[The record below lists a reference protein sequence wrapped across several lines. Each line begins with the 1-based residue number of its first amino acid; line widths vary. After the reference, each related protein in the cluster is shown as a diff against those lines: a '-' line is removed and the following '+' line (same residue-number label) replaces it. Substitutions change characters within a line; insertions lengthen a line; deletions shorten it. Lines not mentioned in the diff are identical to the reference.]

1 MDAAAITEEIYTVIR
16 IPATS
21 PRIDELV
28 TRFRQVKLAAL
39 KADPTAFL
47 SYEVESL
54 HPDPVWQDRLSGNVA
69 YLVCVRT
76 TESDLSPEDAL
87 LGGDWAGYSA
97 VRERVSREEYYA
109 HPNMG
114 QPVPDHPE
122 LETRWHIYDLYTL
135 PAHRGRNVAKKL
147 VDACIAVVEH
157 AMAADNSAS
166 KQARIRLMVNP
177 ANLWLVQ
184 WYGRV
189 GFKESGQATLR
200 QGFTANGWENSV
212 PENSVKS
219 EELRKKW
226 ETPFGMIMETVTG
239 GA

>member
-1 MDAAAITEEIYTVIR
+1 MDAAAVTEETYTVIR

-28 TRFRQVKLAAL
+28 ARFREVKLAAL

-47 SYEVESL
+47 NYEVESK
-54 HPDPVWQDRLSGNVA
+54 HPDPVWKDRLDAKFA

-76 TESDLSPEDAL
+76 TNPDLSPEDAL
-87 LGGDWAGYSA
+87 LSGDWAGYSA
-97 VRERVSREEYYA
+97 VRERVSIEEYYTRED
-109 HPNMG
+109 MG

-147 VDACIAVVEH
+147 IDGCIAVVEKAV
-157 AMAADNSAS
+157 AMEADSRR
-166 KQARIRLMVNP
+166 ARIRLMVNP
-177 ANLWLVQ
+177 
-184 WYGRV
+184 
-189 GFKESGQATLR
+189 ATLR

-212 PENSVKS
+212 PANSREV
-219 EELRKKW
+219 EELRNKW
-226 ETPFGMIMETVTG
+226 EKPYGLIMEMTLD
-239 GA
+239 AA